1 MRYILFLIL
10 IFAVS
15 CSDNNPLLSRL
26 DHIDSIM
33 DANPQA
39 AYDSLCTIKKT
50 QNIASAKKV
59 NMKWRLLMATAQNKL
74 YMQMPTDSAFSEV
87 VAYYDRNGSD
97 NEKMQSRY
105 LLGCIYRDMND
116 APKAIECYNYVL
128 EHFSDIDSQEGYK
141 LLALSYG
148 EKADLLYDQL
158 LLPKAIAAY
167 NKAILYSEKCNDSL
181 LLADNYNYKSFA
193 YSLLNMYDSAIVA
206 NETSTKILLALN
218 RKTDA
223 AIVHGC
229 NMINYLKK
237 KDFVKLKKAVDMY
250 EFNSGLFHDGE
261 IEKGKEIFYYFK
273 ASYYLNVNNLDSAN
287 YYFYKDLSLCS
298 DYENKHAAT
307 EGLAQVYTL
316 VNNKD
321 SIAKY
326 TTLAS
331 AWNDSLYLNENSE
344 LSAKNEAL
352 YSYNSYKTSAAKS
365 MHENQTT
372 KFSYRIVLVLIVI
385 LILLGIFFIRKKT
398 QMVWW
403 RHNQLLTK
411 MKKYRDESKSIADNK
426 ILENNKLKTINQK
439 LFNEKS
445 AIESEKNDLQ
455 KKLDEYKENEELLKS
470 IPTINEVDKLILES
484 SVYGII
490 YNYSQKRKSINEGIL
505 TKLFEMMN
513 TILPSFRTKMM
524 SVEPLAQLD
533 YAICILVRL
542 HFRPAD
548 ICVLLDIDSAT
559 LSMKRKRLLKK
570 VYGMDGSAKD
580 FDQRV
585 QKIY

>member
-15 CSDNNPLLSRL
+15 CSNNNPLLSRL

-59 NMKWRLLMATAQNKL
+59 DMKWRLLMATAQNKL
-74 YMQMPTDSAFSEV
+74 HMQMPTDSAFSEV

-105 LLGCIYRDMND
+105 LLGCIYRDTND

-148 EKADLLYDQL
+148 EKADLLYAQL

-331 AWNDSLYLNENSE
+331 AWNDSLYLNKNSE

-398 QMVWW
+398 QKVWW

>member
-26 DHIDSIM
+26 DNIDSIM

-50 QNIASAKKV
+50 QNIASAKNV
-59 NMKWRLLMATAQNKL
+59 DMKWRMLMATAQNKL
-74 YMQMPTDSAFSEV
+74 YMHMPTDSAFSEV

-148 EKADLLYDQL
+148 EKADLLYAQL

-167 NKAILYSEKCNDSL
+167 NNAILYSEKCNDSL
-181 LLADNYNYKSFA
+181 LLANNYNYKSFA

-223 AIVHGC
+223 AIVYGC

-250 EFNSGLFHDGE
+250 ELNSGLFHDGE

-273 ASYYLNVNNLDSAN
+273 ASYYLNVNNLDSAS

-298 DYENKHAAT
+298 DYNNKHAAT

-321 SIAKY
+321 SMAKY

-331 AWNDSLYLNENSE
+331 AWNDSLYLNKNSE

-352 YSYNSYKTSAAKS
+352 YSYNSYKKSAAKS

-398 QMVWW
+398 QKVWW

-426 ILENNKLKTINQK
+426 ILENTKLDRDNWKEELELTIHLAIEDRDILKHFDELLIPQNVQQHPNQNDWTNIIILMKKYKPKTYDFLTTTMSLSAQELKVCILVVFGYTSGDIAILLQTTSQRVSNIKSTLGIK
-439 LFNEKS
+439 LFNTSGARSFTNKFPKS
-445 AIESEKNDLQ
+445 LIINRKN
-455 KKLDEYKENEELLKS
+455 
-470 IPTINEVDKLILES
+470 I
-484 SVYGII
+484 
-490 YNYSQKRKSINEGIL
+490 
-505 TKLFEMMN
+505 
-513 TILPSFRTKMM
+513 
-524 SVEPLAQLD
+524 
-533 YAICILVRL
+533 
-542 HFRPAD
+542 
-548 ICVLLDIDSAT
+548 
-559 LSMKRKRLLKK
+559 
-570 VYGMDGSAKD
+570 
-580 FDQRV
+580 
-585 QKIY
+585 

>member
-33 DANPQA
+33 DENPQA
-39 AYDSLCTIKKT
+39 AYDSLFTIKKT
-50 QNIASAKKV
+50 QNIKSAKNV
-59 NMKWRLLMATAQNKL
+59 DMKWRMLMATAQNKL

-87 VAYYDRNGSD
+87 VAYYERNGSD

-128 EHFSDIDSQEGYK
+128 ENFSDIDSQEGYK

-148 EKADLLYDQL
+148 EKADLLYAQL

-181 LLADNYNYKSFA
+181 LLANNYNYKSLA
-193 YSLLNMYDSAIVA
+193 YSLLNMYDSAIVV

-223 AIVHGC
+223 AIVYGC

-250 EFNSGLFHDGE
+250 EFNSNLFHDGE
-261 IEKGKEIFYYFK
+261 IEKGKEIFYYYK
-273 ASYYLNVNNLDSAN
+273 ASYYLNVNNLDSAS
-287 YYFYKDLSLCS
+287 YYFYKELSLCC
-298 DYENKHAAT
+298 DYNNKHAAT

-316 VNNKD
+316 INNKD

-331 AWNDSLYLNENSE
+331 AWNDSLYLNKNSE

-352 YSYNSYKTSAAKS
+352 YSYNSYKKSAAKS

-372 KFSYRIVLVLIVI
+372 KFSYRIVLGLIVI

-398 QMVWW
+398 QKVWW

-426 ILENNKLKTINQK
+426 ILENTKLDRDNWKEELELTIHLAIEDRDILKHFDELLIPQNVQLHPNQNDWTNIIILMKKYKPKTYDFLTTTMSLSAQELKVCILVVFGYTSGDIAILLQTTSQRVSNIKSTLGIK
-439 LFNEKS
+439 LFNTSGARSFTNKFSKS
-445 AIESEKNDLQ
+445 
-455 KKLDEYKENEELLKS
+455 
-470 IPTINEVDKLILES
+470 LI
-484 SVYGII
+484 I
-490 YNYSQKRKSINEGIL
+490 K
-505 TKLFEMMN
+505 
-513 TILPSFRTKMM
+513 
-524 SVEPLAQLD
+524 
-533 YAICILVRL
+533 
-542 HFRPAD
+542 
-548 ICVLLDIDSAT
+548 
-559 LSMKRKRLLKK
+559 
-570 VYGMDGSAKD
+570 
-580 FDQRV
+580 
-585 QKIY
+585 

>member
-33 DANPQA
+33 DENPQA
-39 AYDSLCTIKKT
+39 AYDSLFTIKKT
-50 QNIASAKKV
+50 QNIKSAKNV
-59 NMKWRLLMATAQNKL
+59 DMKWRMLMATAQNKL

-87 VAYYDRNGSD
+87 VAYYERNGSD
-97 NEKMQSRY
+97 NEKMQSQY

-148 EKADLLYDQL
+148 EKADLLYAQL

-167 NKAILYSEKCNDSL
+167 NNAILYSEKCNDSL
-181 LLADNYNYKSFA
+181 LLANNYNYKSFA

-223 AIVHGC
+223 AIVYGC

-250 EFNSGLFHDGE
+250 ELNSGLFHNGE

-273 ASYYLNVNNLDSAN
+273 ASYYLNVNNLDSAS

-298 DYENKHAAT
+298 DYNNKHAAT

-321 SIAKY
+321 SMAKY

-331 AWNDSLYLNENSE
+331 AWNDSLYLNKNSE

-352 YSYNSYKTSAAKS
+352 YSYNSYKRSAAKS
-365 MHENQTT
+365 MYENQTT

-398 QMVWW
+398 QKVWW

-426 ILENNKLKTINQK
+426 ILENTKLDRDNWKEELELTIHLAIEDRDILKHFDELLIPQNVQLHPNQNDWTNIIILMKKYKPKTYDFLTTNMSLSAQELKVCILVVFGYTSGDIAILLQTTSQRVSNIKSTLGIK
-439 LFNEKS
+439 LFNTSGARSFTNKFPKS
-445 AIESEKNDLQ
+445 LIINRKN
-455 KKLDEYKENEELLKS
+455 
-470 IPTINEVDKLILES
+470 I
-484 SVYGII
+484 
-490 YNYSQKRKSINEGIL
+490 
-505 TKLFEMMN
+505 
-513 TILPSFRTKMM
+513 
-524 SVEPLAQLD
+524 
-533 YAICILVRL
+533 
-542 HFRPAD
+542 
-548 ICVLLDIDSAT
+548 
-559 LSMKRKRLLKK
+559 
-570 VYGMDGSAKD
+570 
-580 FDQRV
+580 
-585 QKIY
+585 

>member
-15 CSDNNPLLSRL
+15 CSDSNPLLSRL

-33 DANPQA
+33 DENPQS

-50 QNIASAKKV
+50 QNITSAKNV
-59 NMKWRLLMATAQNKL
+59 DMKWRLLMATAQNKL
-74 YMQMPTDSAFSEV
+74 YMQMPNDSAFSEV

-148 EKADLLYDQL
+148 EKADLLYAQL

-331 AWNDSLYLNENSE
+331 AWNDSLYLNKNSE

-398 QMVWW
+398 QKVWW

>member
-33 DANPQA
+33 DENPQA
-39 AYDSLCTIKKT
+39 AYNSLCTIKKT
-50 QNIASAKKV
+50 QNITSAKNV
-59 NMKWRLLMATAQNKL
+59 DMKWRMLMATAQNKL

-148 EKADLLYDQL
+148 EKADLLYAQL

-167 NKAILYSEKCNDSL
+167 NKAILYSKKCNDSL

-223 AIVHGC
+223 AIVYGC

-237 KDFVKLKKAVDMY
+237 KDFVKLKKAMDMY

-261 IEKGKEIFYYFK
+261 IEKGKEMFYYFK
-273 ASYYLNVNNLDSAN
+273 ASYYLNVNNLDSAS

-298 DYENKHAAT
+298 DYNNKHAAT

-331 AWNDSLYLNENSE
+331 AWNDSLYLNKNSE

-352 YSYNSYKTSAAKS
+352 YSYNSYKRSAAKS
-365 MHENQTT
+365 MHENQTN

-398 QMVWW
+398 QKVWW

-426 ILENNKLKTINQK
+426 ILENNKLKTINQN
-439 LFNEKS
+439 LVNEKS

-455 KKLDEYKENEELLKS
+455 RKLDEYKENEELIKS

-484 SVYGII
+484 SVYGVI
-490 YNYSQKRKSINEGIL
+490 YNYLQKRKSINEGIL
-505 TKLFEMMN
+505 TKLFEMMD

-533 YAICILVRL
+533 YTICILVRL

-548 ICVLLDIDSAT
+548 ICILLGIDSAT

-570 VYGMDGSAKD
+570 VYGIDGSAKD

>member
-33 DANPQA
+33 DENPQA
-39 AYDSLCTIKKT
+39 AYDSLFTIKKT
-50 QNIASAKKV
+50 QNKKSAKNV
-59 NMKWRLLMATAQNKL
+59 DMKWRMLMATAQNKL

-87 VAYYDRNGSD
+87 VAYYERNGSD

-148 EKADLLYDQL
+148 EKADLLYAQL

-167 NKAILYSEKCNDSL
+167 NNAILYSEKCNDSL
-181 LLADNYNYKSFA
+181 LLANNYNYKSFA

-223 AIVHGC
+223 AIVYGC

-250 EFNSGLFHDGE
+250 ELNSGLFHNGE

-273 ASYYLNVNNLDSAN
+273 ASYYLNVNNLDSAS

-298 DYENKHAAT
+298 DYNNKHAAT

-321 SIAKY
+321 SMAKY

-331 AWNDSLYLNENSE
+331 AWNDSLYLNKNSE

-352 YSYNSYKTSAAKS
+352 YSYNSYKRSAAKS

-385 LILLGIFFIRKKT
+385 LILLDIFFIRKKT
-398 QMVWW
+398 QKVWW

-426 ILENNKLKTINQK
+426 ILENTKLDRDNWKEELELTIHLAIEDRDILKHFDELLIPQNVQLHPNQNDWTNIIILMKKYKPKTYDFLTTTMSLSAQELKVCILVVFGYTSGDIAILLQTTSQRVSNIKSTLGIK
-439 LFNEKS
+439 LFNTSGARSFTNKFPKS
-445 AIESEKNDLQ
+445 LIINRKN
-455 KKLDEYKENEELLKS
+455 
-470 IPTINEVDKLILES
+470 I
-484 SVYGII
+484 
-490 YNYSQKRKSINEGIL
+490 
-505 TKLFEMMN
+505 
-513 TILPSFRTKMM
+513 
-524 SVEPLAQLD
+524 
-533 YAICILVRL
+533 
-542 HFRPAD
+542 
-548 ICVLLDIDSAT
+548 
-559 LSMKRKRLLKK
+559 
-570 VYGMDGSAKD
+570 
-580 FDQRV
+580 
-585 QKIY
+585 

>member
-33 DANPQA
+33 DENPQA
-39 AYDSLCTIKKT
+39 AYDSLFTIKKT
-50 QNIASAKKV
+50 QNIKSAKNV
-59 NMKWRLLMATAQNKL
+59 DMKWRMLMATAQNKL

-87 VAYYDRNGSD
+87 VAYYNRNGSD
-97 NEKMQSRY
+97 NEKMQSQY

-148 EKADLLYDQL
+148 EKADLLYAQL

-167 NKAILYSEKCNDSL
+167 NNAILYSEKCNDSL
-181 LLADNYNYKSFA
+181 LLANNYNYKSFA

-223 AIVHGC
+223 AIVYGC

-250 EFNSGLFHDGE
+250 ELNSGLFHNGE

-273 ASYYLNVNNLDSAN
+273 ASYYLNVNNLDSAS

-298 DYENKHAAT
+298 DYNNKHAAT

-321 SIAKY
+321 SMAKY

-331 AWNDSLYLNENSE
+331 AWNDSLYLNKNSE

-352 YSYNSYKTSAAKS
+352 YSYNSYKRSAAKS
-365 MHENQTT
+365 MYENQTT

-398 QMVWW
+398 QKVWW

-426 ILENNKLKTINQK
+426 ILENTKLDRDNRKEELELTIHLAIEDRDILKHFDELLIPQNVQLHPNQNDWTNIIILMKKYKPKTYDFLTTTMSLSAQELKVCILVVFGYTSGDIAILLQTTSQRVSNIKSTLGIK
-439 LFNEKS
+439 LFNTSGARSFTNKFPKS
-445 AIESEKNDLQ
+445 LIINRKN
-455 KKLDEYKENEELLKS
+455 
-470 IPTINEVDKLILES
+470 I
-484 SVYGII
+484 
-490 YNYSQKRKSINEGIL
+490 
-505 TKLFEMMN
+505 
-513 TILPSFRTKMM
+513 
-524 SVEPLAQLD
+524 
-533 YAICILVRL
+533 
-542 HFRPAD
+542 
-548 ICVLLDIDSAT
+548 
-559 LSMKRKRLLKK
+559 
-570 VYGMDGSAKD
+570 
-580 FDQRV
+580 
-585 QKIY
+585 

>member
-50 QNIASAKKV
+50 QNIASAKNV
-59 NMKWRLLMATAQNKL
+59 DMKWRMLMATAQNKL
-74 YMQMPTDSAFSEV
+74 YMHMPTDSAFSEV

-148 EKADLLYDQL
+148 EKADLLYAQL

-167 NKAILYSEKCNDSL
+167 NNAILYSEKCNDSL
-181 LLADNYNYKSFA
+181 LLANNYNYKSFA

-223 AIVHGC
+223 AIVYGC

-273 ASYYLNVNNLDSAN
+273 ASYYLNVNNLDSAS
-287 YYFYKDLSLCS
+287 YYFYKNLSLCS
-298 DYENKHAAT
+298 DYNNKHAAT

-316 VNNKD
+316 INNKD

-331 AWNDSLYLNENSE
+331 AWNDSLYLNKNSE

-352 YSYNSYKTSAAKS
+352 YSYNSYKRSAAKS

-398 QMVWW
+398 QKVWW

-426 ILENNKLKTINQK
+426 ILENTKLDRDNWKEELELTIHLAIEDRDILKHFDELLIPQNVKLHPNQNDWTNIIILMKKYKPKTYDFLTNNMSLSAQELKVCILVVFGYTSGDIAILLQATNQRVSNIKSTLGMK
-439 LFNEKS
+439 LFNTSGAKNFTNKFSKS
-445 AIESEKNDLQ
+445 
-455 KKLDEYKENEELLKS
+455 
-470 IPTINEVDKLILES
+470 LI
-484 SVYGII
+484 I
-490 YNYSQKRKSINEGIL
+490 K
-505 TKLFEMMN
+505 
-513 TILPSFRTKMM
+513 
-524 SVEPLAQLD
+524 
-533 YAICILVRL
+533 
-542 HFRPAD
+542 
-548 ICVLLDIDSAT
+548 
-559 LSMKRKRLLKK
+559 
-570 VYGMDGSAKD
+570 
-580 FDQRV
+580 
-585 QKIY
+585 

>member
-148 EKADLLYDQL
+148 EKADLLYAQL

-331 AWNDSLYLNENSE
+331 AWNDSLYLNKNSE

-411 MKKYRDESKSIADNK
+411 MKKYRDESKSISDNK

>member
-1 MRYILFLIL
+1 MRYLLFLIL

-15 CSDNNPLLSRL
+15 CSNNNPLLSRL

-33 DANPQA
+33 DENPQA

-59 NMKWRLLMATAQNKL
+59 NMKWRMLMATAQNKL

-148 EKADLLYDQL
+148 EKADLLYAQL

-167 NKAILYSEKCNDSL
+167 NNAILYSEKCNDSL
-181 LLADNYNYKSFA
+181 LLANNYNYKSLA

-223 AIVHGC
+223 AIVYGC

-273 ASYYLNVNNLDSAN
+273 ASYYLNVNNLDSAS

-298 DYENKHAAT
+298 DYNNKHAAT

-316 VNNKD
+316 INNKD

-331 AWNDSLYLNENSE
+331 AWNDSLYLNKNSE

-352 YSYNSYKTSAAKS
+352 YSYNSYKRSAAKS

-398 QMVWW
+398 QKIWW

-411 MKKYRDESKSIADNK
+411 MKKYESKSIADNK
-426 ILENNKLKTINQK
+426 ILENTKLKRINQK

-484 SVYGII
+484 SVYGVI
-490 YNYSQKRKSINEGIL
+490 YNYSQKRKLINL
-505 TKLFEMMN
+505 
-513 TILPSFRTKMM
+513 
-524 SVEPLAQLD
+524 
-533 YAICILVRL
+533 
-542 HFRPAD
+542 
-548 ICVLLDIDSAT
+548 
-559 LSMKRKRLLKK
+559 
-570 VYGMDGSAKD
+570 
-580 FDQRV
+580 
-585 QKIY
+585 

>member
-26 DHIDSIM
+26 YHIDSIM

-39 AYDSLCTIKKT
+39 AYDSLCAIKNT
-50 QNIASAKKV
+50 QNIAPAKNV
-59 NMKWRLLMATAQNKL
+59 DMKWRMLMATAQNKL
-74 YMQMPTDSAFSEV
+74 YMQMPTDSTFSEV

-148 EKADLLYDQL
+148 EKADLLYAQL

-167 NKAILYSEKCNDSL
+167 NNAILYSEKCNDSL
-181 LLADNYNYKSFA
+181 LLANNYNYKSFA

-223 AIVHGC
+223 AIVYGC
-229 NMINYLKK
+229 NMINYLNK
-237 KDFVKLKKAVDMY
+237 KDFVNLKNAVDMY

-273 ASYYLNVNNLDSAN
+273 ASYYLNVNNLDSAS

-298 DYENKHAAT
+298 DYNNKHAAT

-316 VNNKD
+316 INNKD

-331 AWNDSLYLNENSE
+331 AWNDSLYLNKNTE

-352 YSYNSYKTSAAKS
+352 YSYNSYKRSAAKS

-398 QMVWW
+398 QKVWW

-426 ILENNKLKTINQK
+426 ILENNKLKTINQN
-439 LFNEKS
+439 LVNEKS

-484 SVYGII
+484 SVYGVI
-490 YNYSQKRKSINEGIL
+490 YNYLQKRKSINEGIL
-505 TKLFEMMN
+505 AKLFEMMD

-548 ICVLLDIDSAT
+548 ICTLLDIDSAT

-585 QKIY
+585 LKIY

>member
-33 DANPQA
+33 DENPQA

-74 YMQMPTDSAFSEV
+74 YMHMPTNSAFSEV

-148 EKADLLYDQL
+148 EKADLLYAQL

-237 KDFVKLKKAVDMY
+237 KDFVKLKKTVDMY

-331 AWNDSLYLNENSE
+331 AWNDSLYLNKNSE

-385 LILLGIFFIRKKT
+385 LILFGIFFIRKKT
-398 QMVWW
+398 QKVWW

-411 MKKYRDESKSIADNK
+411 MKKYRDESKSIADYK

-505 TKLFEMMN
+505 TKLFEMMD

>member
-33 DANPQA
+33 DENPQA
-39 AYDSLCTIKKT
+39 AYDSLFTIKKT
-50 QNIASAKKV
+50 QNIKSAKNV
-59 NMKWRLLMATAQNKL
+59 DMKWRMLMATAQNKL

-87 VAYYDRNGSD
+87 VAYYERNGSD
-97 NEKMQSRY
+97 NEKMQSQY

-148 EKADLLYDQL
+148 EKADLLYAQL

-167 NKAILYSEKCNDSL
+167 NNAILYSEKCNDSL
-181 LLADNYNYKSFA
+181 LLANNYNYKSFA

-223 AIVHGC
+223 AIVYGC

-250 EFNSGLFHDGE
+250 ELNSGLFHNGE

-273 ASYYLNVNNLDSAN
+273 ASYYLNVNNLDSAS

-298 DYENKHAAT
+298 DYNNKHAAT

-321 SIAKY
+321 SMAKY

-331 AWNDSLYLNENSE
+331 AWNDSLYLNKNSE

-352 YSYNSYKTSAAKS
+352 YSYNSYKRSAAKS

-398 QMVWW
+398 QKVWW

-426 ILENNKLKTINQK
+426 ILENTKLDRDNWKEELELTIHLAIEDRDILKHFDELLIPQNVQLHPNQNDWTNIIILMKKYKPKTYDFLTTTMSLSAQELKVCILVVFGYTSGDIAILLQTTSQRVSNIKSTLGIK
-439 LFNEKS
+439 LFNTSGARSFTNKFPKS
-445 AIESEKNDLQ
+445 LIINRKN
-455 KKLDEYKENEELLKS
+455 
-470 IPTINEVDKLILES
+470 I
-484 SVYGII
+484 
-490 YNYSQKRKSINEGIL
+490 
-505 TKLFEMMN
+505 
-513 TILPSFRTKMM
+513 
-524 SVEPLAQLD
+524 
-533 YAICILVRL
+533 
-542 HFRPAD
+542 
-548 ICVLLDIDSAT
+548 
-559 LSMKRKRLLKK
+559 
-570 VYGMDGSAKD
+570 
-580 FDQRV
+580 
-585 QKIY
+585 

>member
-15 CSDNNPLLSRL
+15 CSDSNPLLSRL

-50 QNIASAKKV
+50 QNITSAKKV
-59 NMKWRLLMATAQNKL
+59 DMKWRLLMATAQNKL
-74 YMQMPTDSAFSEV
+74 YMQMPNDSAFSEV

-148 EKADLLYDQL
+148 EKADLLYAQL

-331 AWNDSLYLNENSE
+331 EWNDSLYLNKNSE

-398 QMVWW
+398 QKIWW

-505 TKLFEMMN
+505 TKLFEMMD
-513 TILPSFRTKMM
+513 TILPSFKTKMM

>member
-33 DANPQA
+33 DENPQA
-39 AYDSLCTIKKT
+39 AYDSLFTIKKT
-50 QNIASAKKV
+50 QNIKSAKNV
-59 NMKWRLLMATAQNKL
+59 DMKWRMLMATAQNKL

-87 VAYYDRNGSD
+87 VAYYERNGSD

-148 EKADLLYDQL
+148 EKADLLYAQL

-167 NKAILYSEKCNDSL
+167 NNAILYSEKCNDSL
-181 LLADNYNYKSFA
+181 LLANNYNYKSFA

-223 AIVHGC
+223 AIVYGC

-250 EFNSGLFHDGE
+250 ELNSGLFHNGE

-273 ASYYLNVNNLDSAN
+273 ASYHLNVNNLDSAS

-298 DYENKHAAT
+298 DYNNKHAAT

-321 SIAKY
+321 SMAKY

-331 AWNDSLYLNENSE
+331 AWNDSLYLNKNSE

-352 YSYNSYKTSAAKS
+352 YSYNSYKRSAAKS
-365 MHENQTT
+365 MYENQTT

-398 QMVWW
+398 QKVWW

-426 ILENNKLKTINQK
+426 ILENTKLDRDNWKEELELTIHLAIEDRDILKHFDELLIPQNVQLHPNQNDWTNIIILMKKYKPKTYDFLTTTMSLSAQELKVCILVVFGYTSGDIAILLQTTSQRVSNIKSTLGIK
-439 LFNEKS
+439 LFNTSGARSFTNKFPKS
-445 AIESEKNDLQ
+445 LIINRKN
-455 KKLDEYKENEELLKS
+455 
-470 IPTINEVDKLILES
+470 I
-484 SVYGII
+484 
-490 YNYSQKRKSINEGIL
+490 
-505 TKLFEMMN
+505 
-513 TILPSFRTKMM
+513 
-524 SVEPLAQLD
+524 
-533 YAICILVRL
+533 
-542 HFRPAD
+542 
-548 ICVLLDIDSAT
+548 
-559 LSMKRKRLLKK
+559 
-570 VYGMDGSAKD
+570 
-580 FDQRV
+580 
-585 QKIY
+585 

>member
-39 AYDSLCTIKKT
+39 AYDSLCTIKNT

-59 NMKWRLLMATAQNKL
+59 NMKWRMLMATAQNKL

-148 EKADLLYDQL
+148 EKADLLYAQL

-331 AWNDSLYLNENSE
+331 EWNDSLYLNKNSE

-352 YSYNSYKTSAAKS
+352 YSYNSYKRSAAKS

-398 QMVWW
+398 QKIWW

-505 TKLFEMMN
+505 TKLFEMMD

-542 HFRPAD
+542 H
-548 ICVLLDIDSAT
+548 L
-559 LSMKRKRLLKK
+559 
-570 VYGMDGSAKD
+570 
-580 FDQRV
+580 
-585 QKIY
+585 

>member
-50 QNIASAKKV
+50 QNITSAKNV
-59 NMKWRLLMATAQNKL
+59 DMKWRMLMATAQNKL
-74 YMQMPTDSAFSEV
+74 YMHMPTDSAFSEV

-148 EKADLLYDQL
+148 EKADLLYAQL

-181 LLADNYNYKSFA
+181 LLANNYNYKSFS

-223 AIVHGC
+223 AIVYGC

-250 EFNSGLFHDGE
+250 ELNSGLFHDGE

-273 ASYYLNVNNLDSAN
+273 ASYYLNVNNLDSAS

-298 DYENKHAAT
+298 DYNNKHAAT

-321 SIAKY
+321 SMAKY

-331 AWNDSLYLNENSE
+331 AWNDSLYLNKNSE

-352 YSYNSYKTSAAKS
+352 YSYNSYKRSVAKS

-398 QMVWW
+398 QKVWW

-426 ILENNKLKTINQK
+426 ILENTKLKTINQK

-445 AIESEKNDLQ
+445 AIELEKNDLQ

-484 SVYGII
+484 SVYGVI

-505 TKLFEMMN
+505 TKLFEMID
-513 TILPSFRTKMM
+513 TILPSFKTKMM

-548 ICVLLDIDSAT
+548 ICILLDIDSAT

>member
-15 CSDNNPLLSRL
+15 CSNNNPLLSRL

-148 EKADLLYDQL
+148 EKADLLYAQL

-331 AWNDSLYLNENSE
+331 AWNDSLYLNKNSE

-398 QMVWW
+398 QKVWW

-426 ILENNKLKTINQK
+426 ILGNNKLKTINQK

-505 TKLFEMMN
+505 KKLFEMMN

>member
-15 CSDNNPLLSRL
+15 CSDNKSALSRL

-50 QNIASAKKV
+50 QNITSAKNV
-59 NMKWRLLMATAQNKL
+59 DMKWRMLMATAQNKL
-74 YMQMPTDSAFSEV
+74 YMHMPTDSAFSEV

-148 EKADLLYDQL
+148 EKADLLYAQL

-167 NKAILYSEKCNDSL
+167 NNAILYSEKCNDSL
-181 LLADNYNYKSFA
+181 LLANNYNYKSFA

-223 AIVHGC
+223 AIVYGC

-273 ASYYLNVNNLDSAN
+273 ASYYLNVNNLDSAS

-298 DYENKHAAT
+298 DYNNKHAAT

-321 SIAKY
+321 SMAKY

-331 AWNDSLYLNENSE
+331 AWNDSLYLNKNSE

-352 YSYNSYKTSAAKS
+352 YSYNSYKRSAAKS

-398 QMVWW
+398 QKVWW

-426 ILENNKLKTINQK
+426 ILENTKLDRDNWKEELELTIHLAIEDRDILKHFDELLIPQNVQQHPNQNDWTNIIILMKKYKPKTYDFLTTTMSLSAQELKVCILVVFGYTSGDIAILLQTTSQRVSNIKSTLGIK
-439 LFNEKS
+439 LFNTSGARSFTNKFPKS
-445 AIESEKNDLQ
+445 LIINRKN
-455 KKLDEYKENEELLKS
+455 
-470 IPTINEVDKLILES
+470 I
-484 SVYGII
+484 
-490 YNYSQKRKSINEGIL
+490 
-505 TKLFEMMN
+505 
-513 TILPSFRTKMM
+513 
-524 SVEPLAQLD
+524 
-533 YAICILVRL
+533 
-542 HFRPAD
+542 
-548 ICVLLDIDSAT
+548 
-559 LSMKRKRLLKK
+559 
-570 VYGMDGSAKD
+570 
-580 FDQRV
+580 
-585 QKIY
+585 

>member
-33 DANPQA
+33 DENPQA
-39 AYDSLCTIKKT
+39 AYDSLFTIKKT
-50 QNIASAKKV
+50 QNIKSAKNV
-59 NMKWRLLMATAQNKL
+59 DMKWRMLMATAQNKL

-148 EKADLLYDQL
+148 EKADLLYAQL

-167 NKAILYSEKCNDSL
+167 NNAILYSEKCNDSL
-181 LLADNYNYKSFA
+181 LLANNYNYKSFA

-223 AIVHGC
+223 AIVYGC

-250 EFNSGLFHDGE
+250 ELNSGLFHNGE

-273 ASYYLNVNNLDSAN
+273 ASYYLNVNNLDSAS

-298 DYENKHAAT
+298 DYNNKHAAT

-321 SIAKY
+321 SMAKY

-331 AWNDSLYLNENSE
+331 AWNDSLYLNKNSE

-352 YSYNSYKTSAAKS
+352 YSYNSYKRSAAKS

-398 QMVWW
+398 QKVWW

-426 ILENNKLKTINQK
+426 ILENTKLDRDNWKEELELTIHLAIEDRDILKHFDELLIPQNVQLHPNQNDWTNIIILMKKYKPKTYDFLTTTMSLSAQELKVCILVVFGYTSGDIAILLQTTSQRVSNIKSTLGIK
-439 LFNEKS
+439 LFNTSGARSFTNKFPKS
-445 AIESEKNDLQ
+445 LIINRKN
-455 KKLDEYKENEELLKS
+455 
-470 IPTINEVDKLILES
+470 I
-484 SVYGII
+484 
-490 YNYSQKRKSINEGIL
+490 
-505 TKLFEMMN
+505 
-513 TILPSFRTKMM
+513 
-524 SVEPLAQLD
+524 
-533 YAICILVRL
+533 
-542 HFRPAD
+542 
-548 ICVLLDIDSAT
+548 
-559 LSMKRKRLLKK
+559 
-570 VYGMDGSAKD
+570 
-580 FDQRV
+580 
-585 QKIY
+585 

>member
-33 DANPQA
+33 DENPQA
-39 AYDSLCTIKKT
+39 AYDSLFTIKKT
-50 QNIASAKKV
+50 QNIKSAKNV
-59 NMKWRLLMATAQNKL
+59 DMKWRMLMATAQNKL

-87 VAYYDRNGSD
+87 VAYYNRNGSD
-97 NEKMQSRY
+97 NEKMQSQY

-148 EKADLLYDQL
+148 EKADLLYAQL

-167 NKAILYSEKCNDSL
+167 NNAILYSEKCNDSL
-181 LLADNYNYKSFA
+181 LLANNYNYKSFA

-223 AIVHGC
+223 AIVYGC

-250 EFNSGLFHDGE
+250 ELNSGLFHNGE

-273 ASYYLNVNNLDSAN
+273 ASYYLNVNNLDSAS

-298 DYENKHAAT
+298 DYNNKHAAT

-321 SIAKY
+321 SMAKY

-331 AWNDSLYLNENSE
+331 AWNDSLYLNKNSE

-352 YSYNSYKTSAAKS
+352 YSYNSYKRSAAKS

-398 QMVWW
+398 QKVWW

-426 ILENNKLKTINQK
+426 ILENTKLDRDNWKEELELTIHLAIEDRDILKHFDELLIPQNVQLHPNQNDWTNIIILMKKYKPKTYDFLTTTMSLSAQELKVCILVVFGYTSGDIAILLQTTSQRVSNIKSTLGIK
-439 LFNEKS
+439 LFNTSGARSFTNKFPKS
-445 AIESEKNDLQ
+445 LIINRKN
-455 KKLDEYKENEELLKS
+455 
-470 IPTINEVDKLILES
+470 I
-484 SVYGII
+484 
-490 YNYSQKRKSINEGIL
+490 
-505 TKLFEMMN
+505 
-513 TILPSFRTKMM
+513 
-524 SVEPLAQLD
+524 
-533 YAICILVRL
+533 
-542 HFRPAD
+542 
-548 ICVLLDIDSAT
+548 
-559 LSMKRKRLLKK
+559 
-570 VYGMDGSAKD
+570 
-580 FDQRV
+580 
-585 QKIY
+585 

>member
-15 CSDNNPLLSRL
+15 CKDNNPLLSHL

-39 AYDSLCTIKKT
+39 AYDSLCAIKNT
-50 QNIASAKKV
+50 QNIESAKKV
-59 NMKWRLLMATAQNKL
+59 NMKWRMLMATAQNKL
-74 YMQMPTDSAFSEV
+74 YMQMPTDSTFSEV

-97 NEKMQSRY
+97 NEKMQSQY

-128 EHFSDIDSQEGYK
+128 ENFSDIDSQEGYK

-148 EKADLLYDQL
+148 EKADLLYAQL

-181 LLADNYNYKSFA
+181 LLANNYNYKSLA
-193 YSLLNMYDSAIVA
+193 YSLLNMYDSAIVV

-223 AIVHGC
+223 AIVYGC

-250 EFNSGLFHDGE
+250 EFNSNLFHDGE
-261 IEKGKEIFYYFK
+261 IEKGKEIFYYYK
-273 ASYYLNVNNLDSAN
+273 ASYYLNVNNLDSAS
-287 YYFYKDLSLCS
+287 YYFYKELSLCC
-298 DYENKHAAT
+298 DYNNKHAAT

-316 VNNKD
+316 INNKD

-331 AWNDSLYLNENSE
+331 AWNDSLYLNKNSE
-344 LSAKNEAL
+344 LSGKNEAL
-352 YSYNSYKTSAAKS
+352 YSYNSYKKSAAKS

-372 KFSYRIVLVLIVI
+372 KFSYRIVLGLIVI

-398 QMVWW
+398 QKVWW

-426 ILENNKLKTINQK
+426 TLENTKLKAINQK

-445 AIESEKNDLQ
+445 FIESEKNDLQ

-505 TKLFEMMN
+505 TKLFEMMD

>member
-1 MRYILFLIL
+1 
-10 IFAVS
+10 
-15 CSDNNPLLSRL
+15 
-26 DHIDSIM
+26 
-33 DANPQA
+33 
-39 AYDSLCTIKKT
+39 
-50 QNIASAKKV
+50 
-59 NMKWRLLMATAQNKL
+59 MATAQNKL

-148 EKADLLYDQL
+148 EKADLLYAQL

-167 NKAILYSEKCNDSL
+167 NKAILYSKKCNDSL

-223 AIVHGC
+223 AIVYGC

-237 KDFVKLKKAVDMY
+237 KDFVKLKKAMDMY

-261 IEKGKEIFYYFK
+261 IEKGKEMFYYFK
-273 ASYYLNVNNLDSAN
+273 ASYYLNVNNLDSAS

-298 DYENKHAAT
+298 DYKNKHAAT

-331 AWNDSLYLNENSE
+331 AWNDSLYLNKNSE

-352 YSYNSYKTSAAKS
+352 YSYNSYKRSAAKS

-398 QMVWW
+398 QKVWW

-455 KKLDEYKENEELLKS
+455 RKLDEYKENEELLKS

-484 SVYGII
+484 SVYGVI
-490 YNYSQKRKSINEGIL
+490 YNYLQKRKSINEGIL
-505 TKLFEMMN
+505 AKLFEMMD

-548 ICVLLDIDSAT
+548 ICILLGIDSAT
-559 LSMKRKRLLKK
+559 MSMKRKRLLKK

-585 QKIY
+585 LKIY

>member
-39 AYDSLCTIKKT
+39 AYDCLCTIKKT
-50 QNIASAKKV
+50 QNITSAKNV
-59 NMKWRLLMATAQNKL
+59 DMKWRMLMATAQNKL

-148 EKADLLYDQL
+148 EKADLLYAQL

-331 AWNDSLYLNENSE
+331 AWNDSLYLNKNSE

-470 IPTINEVDKLILES
+470 IPTKNEVDKLILES

>member
-33 DANPQA
+33 DENPQA
-39 AYDSLCTIKKT
+39 AYDSLFTIKKT
-50 QNIASAKKV
+50 QNIKSAKNV
-59 NMKWRLLMATAQNKL
+59 DMKWRMLMATAQNKL

-87 VAYYDRNGSD
+87 VAYYERNGSD

-148 EKADLLYDQL
+148 EKADLLYAQL

-167 NKAILYSEKCNDSL
+167 NNAILYSEKCNDSL
-181 LLADNYNYKSFA
+181 LLANNYNYKSFA
-193 YSLLNMYDSAIVA
+193 YSLLNMYDSAIVV

-223 AIVHGC
+223 AIVYGC

-250 EFNSGLFHDGE
+250 EFNSNLFHDGE
-261 IEKGKEIFYYFK
+261 IEKGKEIFYYYK
-273 ASYYLNVNNLDSAN
+273 ASYYLNVNNLDSAS
-287 YYFYKDLSLCS
+287 YYFYKELSLCC
-298 DYENKHAAT
+298 DYNNKHAAT

-316 VNNKD
+316 INNKD

-331 AWNDSLYLNENSE
+331 AWNDSLYLNKNSE

-352 YSYNSYKTSAAKS
+352 YSYNSYKKSAAKS

-372 KFSYRIVLVLIVI
+372 KFSYRIVLGLIVI

-398 QMVWW
+398 QKVWW

-426 ILENNKLKTINQK
+426 ILENTKLDRDNWKEELELTIHLAIEDRDILKHFDELLIPQNVQLHPNQNDWTNIIILMKKYKPKTYDFLTTTMSLSAQELKVCILVVFGYTSGDIAILLQTTSQRVSNIKSTLGIK
-439 LFNEKS
+439 LFNTSGARSFTNKFSKS
-445 AIESEKNDLQ
+445 
-455 KKLDEYKENEELLKS
+455 
-470 IPTINEVDKLILES
+470 LI
-484 SVYGII
+484 I
-490 YNYSQKRKSINEGIL
+490 K
-505 TKLFEMMN
+505 
-513 TILPSFRTKMM
+513 
-524 SVEPLAQLD
+524 
-533 YAICILVRL
+533 
-542 HFRPAD
+542 
-548 ICVLLDIDSAT
+548 
-559 LSMKRKRLLKK
+559 
-570 VYGMDGSAKD
+570 
-580 FDQRV
+580 
-585 QKIY
+585 

>member
-1 MRYILFLIL
+1 
-10 IFAVS
+10 
-15 CSDNNPLLSRL
+15 
-26 DHIDSIM
+26 
-33 DANPQA
+33 
-39 AYDSLCTIKKT
+39 
-50 QNIASAKKV
+50 
-59 NMKWRLLMATAQNKL
+59 
-74 YMQMPTDSAFSEV
+74 MPTDSAFSEV

-97 NEKMQSRY
+97 KEKMQSRY

-148 EKADLLYDQL
+148 EKADLLYAQL

-167 NKAILYSEKCNDSL
+167 NNAILYSEKCNDSL
-181 LLADNYNYKSFA
+181 LLANNYNYKSLA

-223 AIVHGC
+223 AIVYGC

-273 ASYYLNVNNLDSAN
+273 ASYYLNVNNLDSAS

-298 DYENKHAAT
+298 DYNNKHAAT

-316 VNNKD
+316 INNKD

-331 AWNDSLYLNENSE
+331 AWNDSLYLNKNSE

-352 YSYNSYKTSAAKS
+352 YSYNSYKRSAAKS

-398 QMVWW
+398 QKIWW

-426 ILENNKLKTINQK
+426 ILENTKLKTINQN
-439 LFNEKS
+439 LVNEKS
-445 AIESEKNDLQ
+445 AIELEKNDLQ

-484 SVYGII
+484 SVYGVI

-505 TKLFEMMN
+505 TKLFEMMD

-548 ICVLLDIDSAT
+548 ICILLDIDSAT

-585 QKIY
+585 LKIY

>member
-148 EKADLLYDQL
+148 EKADLLYAQL

-331 AWNDSLYLNENSE
+331 AWNDSLYLNKNSE

-570 VYGMDGSAKD
+570 VYSMDGSAKD

>member
-26 DHIDSIM
+26 DHIDSII
-33 DANPQA
+33 DENPQA

-50 QNIASAKKV
+50 QNITSAKNV
-59 NMKWRLLMATAQNKL
+59 DMKWRMLMATAQNKL

-148 EKADLLYDQL
+148 EKADLLYAQL

-223 AIVHGC
+223 AIVYGC

-237 KDFVKLKKAVDMY
+237 KDFVKLKKAMDMY

-261 IEKGKEIFYYFK
+261 IEKGKEMFYYFK
-273 ASYYLNVNNLDSAN
+273 ASYYLNVNNLDSAS

-298 DYENKHAAT
+298 DYNNKHAAT

-331 AWNDSLYLNENSE
+331 AWNDSLYLNKNSE

-352 YSYNSYKTSAAKS
+352 YSYNSYKRSAAKS
-365 MHENQTT
+365 MQENQTT

-398 QMVWW
+398 QKVWW

-426 ILENNKLKTINQK
+426 ILENNKLKTINQN
-439 LFNEKS
+439 LVNEKS

-455 KKLDEYKENEELLKS
+455 RKLDEYKENEEFLKS

-484 SVYGII
+484 SVYGVI
-490 YNYSQKRKSINEGIL
+490 YNYLQKRKSINEGIL
-505 TKLFEMMN
+505 AKLFEMMD

-548 ICVLLDIDSAT
+548 ICTLLDIDSAT

-585 QKIY
+585 LKIY

>member
-26 DHIDSIM
+26 DHIDSII
-33 DANPQA
+33 DENPQA

-50 QNIASAKKV
+50 QNITSAKNV
-59 NMKWRLLMATAQNKL
+59 NMKWHMLMATAQNKL

-148 EKADLLYDQL
+148 EKADLLYAQL

-167 NKAILYSEKCNDSL
+167 NKAILYSKKCNDSL

-223 AIVHGC
+223 AIVYGC

-237 KDFVKLKKAVDMY
+237 KDFVKLKKAMDMY

-261 IEKGKEIFYYFK
+261 IEKGKEMFYYFK
-273 ASYYLNVNNLDSAN
+273 ASYYLNVNNLDSAS

-298 DYENKHAAT
+298 DYKNKHAAT

-331 AWNDSLYLNENSE
+331 AWNDSLYLNKNSE

-352 YSYNSYKTSAAKS
+352 YSYNSYKRSAAKS

-398 QMVWW
+398 QKVWW

-426 ILENNKLKTINQK
+426 ILENNKLKTINQN
-439 LFNEKS
+439 LVNEKS

-484 SVYGII
+484 SVYGVI
-490 YNYSQKRKSINEGIL
+490 YNYLQKRKSINEGIL
-505 TKLFEMMN
+505 AKLFEMMD

-533 YAICILVRL
+533 YTPVR
-542 HFRPAD
+542 D
-548 ICVLLDIDSAT
+548 
-559 LSMKRKRLLKK
+559 KK
-570 VYGMDGSAKD
+570 
-580 FDQRV
+580 
-585 QKIY
+585 

>member
-15 CSDNNPLLSRL
+15 CSNNNPLLSRL

-33 DANPQA
+33 DENPQA
-39 AYDSLCTIKKT
+39 AYDCLCTIKKT
-50 QNIASAKKV
+50 QNITSAKNV
-59 NMKWRLLMATAQNKL
+59 DMKWRLLMATAQNKL

-105 LLGCIYRDMND
+105 LLGCIFRDMND

-148 EKADLLYDQL
+148 EKADLLYAQL

-273 ASYYLNVNNLDSAN
+273 ASYYLNVNNLDSAS

-298 DYENKHAAT
+298 DFENKHAAT

-331 AWNDSLYLNENSE
+331 AWNDSLYLNKNSE

-398 QMVWW
+398 QKVWW

-505 TKLFEMMN
+505 TKLFEMMD

>member
-33 DANPQA
+33 DENPQA
-39 AYDSLCTIKKT
+39 AYDSLFTIKKT
-50 QNIASAKKV
+50 QNIKSAKNV
-59 NMKWRLLMATAQNKL
+59 DMKWRMLMATAQNKL

-87 VAYYDRNGSD
+87 VAYYERNGSD

-128 EHFSDIDSQEGYK
+128 ENFSDIDSQEGYK

-148 EKADLLYDQL
+148 EKADLLYAQL

-181 LLADNYNYKSFA
+181 LLANNYNYKSLA
-193 YSLLNMYDSAIVA
+193 YSLLNMYDSAIVV

-223 AIVHGC
+223 AIVYGC

-250 EFNSGLFHDGE
+250 EFNSNLFHDGE
-261 IEKGKEIFYYFK
+261 IEKGKEIFYYYK
-273 ASYYLNVNNLDSAN
+273 ASYYLNVNNLDSAS
-287 YYFYKDLSLCS
+287 YYFYKELSLCC
-298 DYENKHAAT
+298 DYNNKHAAT

-316 VNNKD
+316 INNKD

-331 AWNDSLYLNENSE
+331 AWNDSLYLNKNSE

-352 YSYNSYKTSAAKS
+352 YSYNSYKKSAAKS

-372 KFSYRIVLVLIVI
+372 KFSYRIVLGLIVI

-398 QMVWW
+398 QKVWW

-426 ILENNKLKTINQK
+426 ILENTKLDRDNWKEELELTIHLAIEDRDILKHFDELLIPQNVQLHPNQNDWTNIIILMKKYKPKTYDFLTTTMSLSAQELKVCILVVFGYTSGDIAILLQTTSQRVSNIKSTLGIK
-439 LFNEKS
+439 LFNTSGARSFTNKFPKS
-445 AIESEKNDLQ
+445 LIINRKN
-455 KKLDEYKENEELLKS
+455 
-470 IPTINEVDKLILES
+470 I
-484 SVYGII
+484 
-490 YNYSQKRKSINEGIL
+490 
-505 TKLFEMMN
+505 
-513 TILPSFRTKMM
+513 
-524 SVEPLAQLD
+524 
-533 YAICILVRL
+533 
-542 HFRPAD
+542 
-548 ICVLLDIDSAT
+548 
-559 LSMKRKRLLKK
+559 
-570 VYGMDGSAKD
+570 
-580 FDQRV
+580 
-585 QKIY
+585 

>member
-1 MRYILFLIL
+1 
-10 IFAVS
+10 
-15 CSDNNPLLSRL
+15 
-26 DHIDSIM
+26 
-33 DANPQA
+33 
-39 AYDSLCTIKKT
+39 
-50 QNIASAKKV
+50 
-59 NMKWRLLMATAQNKL
+59 
-74 YMQMPTDSAFSEV
+74 MPTDSAFSEV
-87 VAYYDRNGSD
+87 VAYYNRNGSD
-97 NEKMQSRY
+97 NEKMQSQY

-128 EHFSDIDSQEGYK
+128 ENFSDIDSQEGYK

-148 EKADLLYDQL
+148 EKADLLYAQL

-181 LLADNYNYKSFA
+181 LLANNYNYKSLA
-193 YSLLNMYDSAIVA
+193 YSLLNMYDSAIVV

-223 AIVHGC
+223 AIVYGC

-250 EFNSGLFHDGE
+250 EFNSNLFHDGE
-261 IEKGKEIFYYFK
+261 IEKGKEIFYYYK
-273 ASYYLNVNNLDSAN
+273 ASYYLNVNNLDSAS
-287 YYFYKDLSLCS
+287 YYFYKEFSLCC
-298 DYENKHAAT
+298 DYNNKHAAT

-316 VNNKD
+316 INNKD

-331 AWNDSLYLNENSE
+331 AWNDSLYLNKNSE

-352 YSYNSYKTSAAKS
+352 YSYNSYKKSAAKS

-372 KFSYRIVLVLIVI
+372 KFSYRIVLGLIVI

-398 QMVWW
+398 QKVWW

-426 ILENNKLKTINQK
+426 TLENTKLKAINQK

-445 AIESEKNDLQ
+445 FIESEKNDLQ

-505 TKLFEMMN
+505 TKLFEMMD

-559 LSMKRKRLLKK
+559 FSMKRKRLLKK

>member
-1 MRYILFLIL
+1 MQYILFLIL

-33 DANPQA
+33 DENPQA

-74 YMQMPTDSAFSEV
+74 YMHMPTNSAFSEV

-97 NEKMQSRY
+97 NEKMQNRY

-148 EKADLLYDQL
+148 EKADLLYAQL

-331 AWNDSLYLNENSE
+331 AWNDSLYLNKNSE

-352 YSYNSYKTSAAKS
+352 YSYNSYKRSAAKS

-505 TKLFEMMN
+505 TKLFEMMD

>member
-26 DHIDSIM
+26 DHIDSII
-33 DANPQA
+33 DENPQA

-50 QNIASAKKV
+50 QNITSAKNV
-59 NMKWRLLMATAQNKL
+59 NMKWHMLMATAQNKL

-148 EKADLLYDQL
+148 EKADLLYAQL

-167 NKAILYSEKCNDSL
+167 NKAILYSKKCNDSL

-218 RKTDA
+218 RKSDA
-223 AIVHGC
+223 AIVYGC

-237 KDFVKLKKAVDMY
+237 KDFVKLKKAMDMY

-261 IEKGKEIFYYFK
+261 IEKGKEMFYYFK
-273 ASYYLNVNNLDSAN
+273 ASYYLNVNNLDSAS

-298 DYENKHAAT
+298 DYKNKHAAT

-331 AWNDSLYLNENSE
+331 AWNDSLYLNKNSE

-352 YSYNSYKTSAAKS
+352 YSYNSYKRSAAKS

-398 QMVWW
+398 QKVWW

-426 ILENNKLKTINQK
+426 ILENNKLKTINQN
-439 LFNEKS
+439 LVNEKS

-455 KKLDEYKENEELLKS
+455 RKLDEYKENEELLKS

-484 SVYGII
+484 SVYGVI
-490 YNYSQKRKSINEGIL
+490 YNYLQKRKSINEGIL
-505 TKLFEMMN
+505 AKLFEMMD

-548 ICVLLDIDSAT
+548 ICILLGIDSAT
-559 LSMKRKRLLKK
+559 MSMKRKRLLKK

-585 QKIY
+585 LKIY

>member
-26 DHIDSIM
+26 DHIDSII
-33 DANPQA
+33 DENPQA

-50 QNIASAKKV
+50 QNITSAKNV
-59 NMKWRLLMATAQNKL
+59 NMKWHMLMATAQNKL

-148 EKADLLYDQL
+148 EKADLLYAQL

-167 NKAILYSEKCNDSL
+167 NKAILYSKKCNDSL

-223 AIVHGC
+223 AIVYGC

-237 KDFVKLKKAVDMY
+237 KDFVKLKKAMDMY

-261 IEKGKEIFYYFK
+261 IEKGKEMFYYFK
-273 ASYYLNVNNLDSAN
+273 ASYYLNVNNLDSAS

-298 DYENKHAAT
+298 DYKNKHAAT

-331 AWNDSLYLNENSE
+331 AWNDSLYLNKNSE

-352 YSYNSYKTSAAKS
+352 YSYNSYKRSAAKS

-398 QMVWW
+398 QKVWW

-426 ILENNKLKTINQK
+426 ILENNKLKTINQN
-439 LFNEKS
+439 LVNEKS

-455 KKLDEYKENEELLKS
+455 RKLDEYKENEELLKS

-484 SVYGII
+484 SVYGVI
-490 YNYSQKRKSINEGIL
+490 YNYLQKRKSINEGIL
-505 TKLFEMMN
+505 AKLFEMMD

-548 ICVLLDIDSAT
+548 ICILLGIDSAT

>member
-39 AYDSLCTIKKT
+39 AYDSLCAIKNT
-50 QNIASAKKV
+50 QNIASAKNV
-59 NMKWRLLMATAQNKL
+59 DMKWRMLMATAQNKL

-148 EKADLLYDQL
+148 EKADLLYAQL

-331 AWNDSLYLNENSE
+331 EWNDSLYLNKNSE

-352 YSYNSYKTSAAKS
+352 YSYNSYKRSAAKS

-455 KKLDEYKENEELLKS
+455 KKLDEPQIRN
-470 IPTINEVDKLILES
+470 
-484 SVYGII
+484 
-490 YNYSQKRKSINEGIL
+490 
-505 TKLFEMMN
+505 
-513 TILPSFRTKMM
+513 
-524 SVEPLAQLD
+524 
-533 YAICILVRL
+533 
-542 HFRPAD
+542 
-548 ICVLLDIDSAT
+548 
-559 LSMKRKRLLKK
+559 
-570 VYGMDGSAKD
+570 
-580 FDQRV
+580 
-585 QKIY
+585 

>member
-1 MRYILFLIL
+1 M
-10 IFAVS
+10 
-15 CSDNNPLLSRL
+15 LSRL

-33 DANPQA
+33 DENPQA
-39 AYDSLCTIKKT
+39 AYDSLFTIKKT
-50 QNIASAKKV
+50 QNIKSAKNV
-59 NMKWRLLMATAQNKL
+59 DMKWRMLMATAQNKL

-87 VAYYDRNGSD
+87 VAYYERNGSD

-148 EKADLLYDQL
+148 EKADLLYAQL

-167 NKAILYSEKCNDSL
+167 NNAILYSEKCNDSL
-181 LLADNYNYKSFA
+181 LLANNYNYKSFA

-223 AIVHGC
+223 AIVYGC

-250 EFNSGLFHDGE
+250 ELNSGLFHNGE

-273 ASYYLNVNNLDSAN
+273 ASYYLNVNNLDSAS

-298 DYENKHAAT
+298 DYNNKHAAT

-321 SIAKY
+321 SMAKY

-331 AWNDSLYLNENSE
+331 AWNDSLYLNKNSE

-352 YSYNSYKTSAAKS
+352 YSYNSYKRSAAKS

-398 QMVWW
+398 QKVWW

-426 ILENNKLKTINQK
+426 ILENTKLDRDNWKEELELTIHLAIEDRDILKHFDELLIPQNVQLHPNQNDWTNIIILMKKYKPKTYDFLTTTMSLSAQELKVCILVVFGYTSGDIAILLQTTSQRVSNIKSTLGIK
-439 LFNEKS
+439 LFNTSGARSFTNKFPKS
-445 AIESEKNDLQ
+445 LIINRKN
-455 KKLDEYKENEELLKS
+455 
-470 IPTINEVDKLILES
+470 I
-484 SVYGII
+484 
-490 YNYSQKRKSINEGIL
+490 
-505 TKLFEMMN
+505 
-513 TILPSFRTKMM
+513 
-524 SVEPLAQLD
+524 
-533 YAICILVRL
+533 
-542 HFRPAD
+542 
-548 ICVLLDIDSAT
+548 
-559 LSMKRKRLLKK
+559 
-570 VYGMDGSAKD
+570 
-580 FDQRV
+580 
-585 QKIY
+585 